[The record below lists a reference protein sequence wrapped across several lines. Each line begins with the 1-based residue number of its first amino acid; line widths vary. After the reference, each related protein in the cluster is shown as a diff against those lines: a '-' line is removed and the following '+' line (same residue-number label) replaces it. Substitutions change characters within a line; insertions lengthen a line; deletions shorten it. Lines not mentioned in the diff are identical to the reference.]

1 MMMTIIIMTIK
12 IKKHTKIMMMIKMI
26 NDPDI
31 CSKKEAYLMERPWTL
46 FTGLS
51 WSDTVAIGRP

>member
-1 MMMTIIIMTIK
+1 MTIK